1 VASSSDTGLP
11 TNNLLPIH
19 LIKHSKTR
27 DKDSYFYLKTM
38 ASMRPLPTAAKAF
51 VTLIVAIQC
60 RSSTSFAVRSPK
72 ATAGLVGSTFLS
84 AGESEERDLF
94 EYFDPLLSPHAYP
107 NGISPDTKPVTPESS
122 FNPPGFDPF
131 GLNEKVSKKSA
142 PSEAEKADR
151 GFDPFGLGERV
162 SKKSAPS
169 EAEKAA
175 RPEVDPSVVFDPT
188 ISPHAYTDGVPSVI
202 VGDAGAATAVQKK
215 VGVLLMDHGS
225 KNPRANQRLLDLAAL
240 YQDKVGTSQIVV
252 RAAHMEIAEPSIPEG
267 LQSLLDAGVDEIVCH
282 PYFLSPGRHVVEDIP
297 EILKNA
303 IETLQIDIPITTTDP
318 VGSNTD
324 VMIGAIHGL
333 VQKSAT
339 SMPRNNN

>member
-1 VASSSDTGLP
+1 MDDRESHKSIEKL
-11 TNNLLPIH
+11 
-19 LIKHSKTR
+19 
-27 DKDSYFYLKTM
+27 DSPKTM
-38 ASMRPLPTAAKAF
+38 ARMMRLLPTAV

-60 RSSTSFAVRSPK
+60 RSSTSFAVGNPK
-72 ATAGLVGSTFLS
+72 AMAGVVGSSFLS
-84 AGESEERDLF
+84 AGEPEERDLF

-107 NGISPDTKPVTPESS
+107 NGISPDEKAVTPEST
-122 FNPPGFDPF
+122 FDPPGFDVFGLNKGVSNKSSPSKADNGFDPF
-131 GLNEKVSKKSA
+131 GLK
-142 PSEAEKADR
+142 
-151 GFDPFGLGERV
+151 ERV
-162 SKKSAPS
+162 SKKSALT

-175 RPEVDPSVVFDPT
+175 RPEMDPSVVFDPT
-188 ISPHAYTDGVPSVI
+188 ISPHAYKDGVPSVI
-202 VGDAGAATAVQKK
+202 VGDAGAVTAVQRK

-225 KNPRANQRLLDLAAL
+225 KNPRANQRLLDLAGL
-240 YQDKVGTSQIVV
+240 YQDRVGDAQIVV
-252 RAAHMEIAEPSIPEG
+252 RAAHMEIASPSIPEG

-324 VMIGAIHGL
+324 VMIGAIHSL

-339 SMPRNNN
+339 TMPRNNN